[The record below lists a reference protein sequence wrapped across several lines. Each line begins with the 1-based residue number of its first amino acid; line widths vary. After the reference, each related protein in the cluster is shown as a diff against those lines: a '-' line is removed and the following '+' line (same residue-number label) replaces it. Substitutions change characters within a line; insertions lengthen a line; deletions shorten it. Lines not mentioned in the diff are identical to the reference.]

1 MSSKRSISIRAHA
14 LALLEEGVHIDRI
27 RERTGL
33 SESAIYRVRQRARR
47 RGYDSD
53 NNFVFK
59 DEFFTD
65 EPRSG
70 RPKEMDEEKEGI

>member
-1 MSSKRSISIRAHA
+1 MSKKTPISLRAHA

-33 SESAIYRVRQRARR
+33 CESAIYKVRQRAHK
-47 RGYDSD
+47 RGYHRDD
-53 NNFVFK
+53 NFIFK

-70 RPKEMDEEKEGI
+70 RPREMDEDKEGN